1 MWVHE
6 LIGRKITNIYD
17 VLEYESYGLD
27 RGECFIEIDNNL
39 IIDIPYDYYEPHLLE
54 VTIRELP
61 PQAESLFENLSDLL
75 FYHLKDGKRV
85 IEITKKVTYI
95 KVGFWQRVKN
105 LLVRGELPVSKK
117 EIVEEIQSYKADRVE
132 NKCKYIKDRV
142 IADVLFFNDYEKS
155 CIELDNGYIITE
167 TSAAMNGTGLVGL
180 NIYDNLAMLK
190 KRRGNDFL
198 RVSSAQL

>member
-1 MWVHE
+1 M
-6 LIGRKITNIYD
+6 
-17 VLEYESYGLD
+17 
-27 RGECFIEIDNNL
+27 
-39 IIDIPYDYYEPHLLE
+39 
-54 VTIRELP
+54 
-61 PQAESLFENLSDLL
+61 L

-95 KVGFWQRVKN
+95 KVGFWQRIKN
-105 LLVRGELPVSKK
+105 LLVHGELPVAKK

-142 IADVLFFNDYEKS
+142 ITDVLFFNDYEKS
-155 CIELDNGYIITE
+155 CIELDNGYIITQ

-198 RVSSAQL
+198 RVSSAPL